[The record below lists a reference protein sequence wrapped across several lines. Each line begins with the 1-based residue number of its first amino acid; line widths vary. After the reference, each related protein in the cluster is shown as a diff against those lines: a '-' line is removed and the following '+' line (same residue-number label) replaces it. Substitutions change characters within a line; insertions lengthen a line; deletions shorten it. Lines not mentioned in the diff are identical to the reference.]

1 MIDSEEQEETTSYS
15 EDLEKSFIVADIG
28 TINTTVVLIDTVA
41 GHYRLVARAS
51 VQTTARLPWL
61 DASKGVQQGIA
72 RISEITGRA
81 LLNERGLLIR
91 PPRKDGSGIDDFAV
105 VVSAPGPLRTVLV
118 GLYDEM
124 SIASLRKALRT
135 VYTEEIDVLSLA
147 DTRQDEEQITAV
159 IHHRPDLIAITGGT
173 DGGAEERLRHL
184 IEVVS
189 IATAVLAEGER
200 PYVVY
205 AGNLKL
211 REQVRTLIEAY
222 SHLHIADNVRPE
234 LTVEQLDDVVRIT
247 NGIYGDIKIQNLP
260 GIHELNDWASYPML
274 PSASAFATICHY
286 LAALNKQRVLGIDL
300 GSNHTVLALADAKQV
315 QLAVR
320 PEFGMGEPAANLL
333 QKVSAET
340 ISQWIPDEVDAA
352 DVANY
357 VYNKSAHPQTIPMT
371 EEELQIEQA
380 MAREML
386 RCAMMETAVEWEW
399 GQGKK
404 GGTPSFDHLV
414 VHGATLANMPRPGQ
428 IMLLLLDALQPVGV
442 FAVSLDQYGVLPP
455 LGALASHQPLAVV
468 QALEAGVLSEL
479 GWVIA
484 LAGKGSP
491 GKKAMDIVVESAQ
504 GRFGG
509 DIKYGQI
516 EIILIAP
523 GQTAEVTVKPTGRFD
538 IGYGPG
544 QGKTITLKGGTVG
557 GLVVDA
563 RGRPLAL
570 PRDEADR
577 RSLVR
582 KWHWDLG
589 G

>member
-1 MIDSEEQEETTSYS
+1 MIDSEEQEEKTSYS

-28 TINTTVVLIDTVA
+28 TVNTTAVLIDTVA

-61 DASKGVQQGIA
+61 DASKGVQQAIT

-81 LLNERGLLIR
+81 LLNERGILIR

-105 VVSAPGPLRTVLV
+105 VVSAPSPLRTVLV

-124 SIASLRKALRT
+124 SIASLRKALRS
-135 VYTEEIDVLSLA
+135 VYTEEVDVLSLA
-147 DTRQDEEQITAV
+147 DTRQDEEQIAAV
-159 IHHRPDLIAITGGT
+159 IHHHPDLIAITGGT

-184 IEVVS
+184 IDVAG
-189 IATAVLAEGER
+189 IATAVLAEGEK
-200 PYVVY
+200 PHVIY
-205 AGNLKL
+205 AGNVRL
-211 REQVRTLIEAY
+211 REQVRSLIEPYA
-222 SHLHIADNVRPE
+222 HLHIADNVRPQ
-234 LTVEQLDDVVRIT
+234 LTSEKLDDVIRMT
-247 NGIYGDIKIQNLP
+247 SEIYEDIKIQNLP
-260 GIHELNDWASYPML
+260 GMHELSEWASYPML
-274 PSASAFATICHY
+274 PAATSFATVCHY
-286 LAALNKQRVLGIDL
+286 LAALHKQRVLGVDL
-300 GSNHTVLALADAKQV
+300 GSNHTVLVLADAQKV

-320 PEFGMGEPAANLL
+320 PELGMGEPAANLL

-340 ISQWIPDEVDAA
+340 IMQWIPDEVEAA

-371 EEELQIEQA
+371 EDELQMEQA

-386 RCAMMETAVEWEW
+386 RCALGQTAVEW
-399 GQGKK
+399 GYGKK
-404 GGTPSFDHLV
+404 GSLPTFDHLL

-428 IMLLLLDALQPVGV
+428 TMLLLLDALQPVGV

-455 LGALASHQPLAVV
+455 LGALATHQPLAVV

-491 GKKAMDIVVESAQ
+491 GKKAIDISIESAQ
-504 GRFGG
+504 GRYDG
-509 DIKYGQI
+509 DVKFGQI
-516 EIILIAP
+516 EVIPVAP
-523 GQTAEVTVKPTGRFD
+523 GQEAKVTVKPASRFD

-544 QGKTITLKGGTVG
+544 QGTTITLRGGAVG
-557 GLVVDA
+557 GLVIDA
-563 RGRPLAL
+563 RGRPLSL

-577 RSLVR
+577 HSLVR